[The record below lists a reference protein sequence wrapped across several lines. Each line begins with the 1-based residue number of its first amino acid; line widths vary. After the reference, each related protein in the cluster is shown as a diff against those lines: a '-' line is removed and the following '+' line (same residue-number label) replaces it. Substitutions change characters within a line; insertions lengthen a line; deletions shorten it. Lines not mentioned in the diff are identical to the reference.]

1 MRFSGP
7 SAPFRATV
15 MVPGDK
21 SMSHRSLILAAMASG
36 KSRILHQGGGADVES
51 TRAALRLFGV
61 AVGSDEVVSPGIDR
75 WTESAEAV
83 DAGNSATTM
92 RLLAGAV
99 AGRPFVTTFHG
110 DRSLMSR
117 PMGQLAAALRS
128 LGAAVSVG
136 GDGRPP
142 VTVTGARLHGAHVE
156 IPTPSAQLRTAA
168 ALAALQAS
176 GATSISSPPGY
187 RDHTERWL
195 AALGLG
201 AGQAP
206 FVVNPGAVPPLEVEL
221 PGDSSSAAFLW
232 VSAAVNRGSTVL
244 TERVTLNPGRIGLLA
259 ILKRMGAEVTV
270 SETGRMLGD
279 PVGDVT
285 VTGSGLSGVEVRD
298 VETVQAID
306 ELPALAVA
314 AAHAV
319 GPTVVAD
326 AAELRAKE
334 TDRIAAIVAMIRGL
348 GGRARETAD
357 GFEIEPVPLTGGTI
371 DPRGDHRIAM
381 AAAVAAGNG
390 VEVDVD
396 GFAVT
401 GVSWPGFEHAL
412 EAMWSSR

>member
-7 SAPFRATV
+7 SAPFHATV

-21 SMSHRSLILAAMASG
+21 SMSHRSLILAAMARG
-36 KSRILHQGGGADVES
+36 KSRILHLGGGADVES

-61 AVGSDEVVSPGIDR
+61 TVGPDEVASSGIDG
-75 WTESAEAV
+75 WTQPAGAV
-83 DAGNSATTM
+83 DAGNSGTTM

-99 AGRPFVTTFHG
+99 AGRPFATTFEG

-117 PMGQLAAALRS
+117 PMERLATALRS
-128 LGAAVSVG
+128 LGAGVSVG
-136 GDGRPP
+136 ADGRPP
-142 VTVTGARLHGAHVE
+142 VTVIGAMLHGAHVE
-156 IPTPSAQLRTAA
+156 IAIPSAQLRTAA

-201 AGQAP
+201 SGDAP
-206 FVVNPGAVPPLEVEL
+206 FVVNPGAVPPLEIDL

-259 ILKRMGAEVTV
+259 ILKRMGAEVTAF
-270 SETGRMLGD
+270 ETERVLGD
-279 PVGDVT
+279 PVGDVE
-285 VTGSGLSGVEVRD
+285 VTGSGLAGVEVRG

-314 AAHAV
+314 AAYAA

-348 GGRARETAD
+348 GGRARVTSD
-357 GFEIEPVPLTGGTI
+357 GFEIEPVPLTGGTV
-371 DPRGDHRIAM
+371 DSRGDHRIAM
-381 AAAVAAGNG
+381 AAAVAAGSG
-390 VEVDVD
+390 VEVEVD
-396 GFAVT
+396 GFGVA
-401 GVSWPGFEHAL
+401 GVSWPGVEHAL

>member
-1 MRFSGP
+1 V
-7 SAPFRATV
+7 T
-15 MVPGDK
+15 VPGDK
-21 SMSHRSLILAAMASG
+21 SMSHRSLILAAMARG
-36 KSRILHQGGGADVES
+36 KSRILRLGGGADVES
-51 TRAALRLFGV
+51 TRAALRLLGV
-61 AVGSDEVVSPGIDR
+61 TIGSDEVASPGIDR
-75 WTESAEAV
+75 WTQPAEAV

-99 AGRPFVTTFHG
+99 AGRPFVTTFEG

-117 PMGQLAAALRS
+117 PMERLAAVLRS
-128 LGAAVSVG
+128 LGAGVSVG
-136 GDGRPP
+136 ADGRPP
-142 VTVTGARLHGAHVE
+142 VTVTGTMLHGAHVE
-156 IPTPSAQLRTAA
+156 IPIPSAQLRTAA

-201 AGQAP
+201 SGDAP
-206 FVVNPGAVPPLEVEL
+206 FVVDPGAVPPLEMEL
-221 PGDSSSAAFLW
+221 PADSSSAAFLW
-232 VSAAVNRGSTVL
+232 VSAAINRGSTVL

-259 ILKRMGAEVTV
+259 ILRRMGAEVNAF
-270 SETGRMLGD
+270 ETGQVLGD
-279 PVGDVT
+279 PVGDVE
-285 VTGSGLSGVEVRD
+285 VTGSELAGVEVRG

-334 TDRIAAIVAMIRGL
+334 TDRIAAIVAMIGSL
-348 GGRARETAD
+348 GGRARDTSD
-357 GFEIEPVPLTGGTI
+357 GFEIEPVPLTGGI
-371 DPRGDHRIAM
+371 VESRGDHRIAM
-381 AAAVAAGNG
+381 AAAVAAGSG
-390 VEVDVD
+390 VEVEVD
-396 GFAVT
+396 GFGAT

>member
-7 SAPFRATV
+7 SAPFHATV

-21 SMSHRSLILAAMASG
+21 SMSHRSLILAAMARG
-36 KSRILHQGGGADVES
+36 KSRIVHQGGGADVES

-61 AVGSDEVVSPGIDR
+61 AVGSDQVVSPGIDH
-75 WTESAEAV
+75 WTQPAAAV

-99 AGRPFVTTFHG
+99 AGRPFVTTFEG

-117 PMGQLAAALRS
+117 PMGRLAAVLRS
-128 LGAAVSVG
+128 LGARVSVG
-136 GDGRPP
+136 ADGRPP
-142 VTVTGARLHGAHVE
+142 VTVTGAMLPGAHVE
-156 IPTPSAQLRTAA
+156 IPIPSAQLRTAV

-201 AGQAP
+201 SGAP
-206 FVVNPGAVPPLEVEL
+206 FVVNPGAVPPLEIDL
-221 PGDSSSAAFLW
+221 PADSSSAAFLW

-259 ILKRMGAEVTV
+259 ILKRMGAEVTAI
-270 SETGRMLGD
+270 ETGRVLGD
-279 PVGDVT
+279 PVGDVE
-285 VTGSGLSGVEVRD
+285 VAGSELVGVEVRG

-334 TDRIAAIVAMIRGL
+334 TDRIAAIVAMVRGL
-348 GGRARETAD
+348 GGHARDTSD
-357 GFEIEPVPLTGGTI
+357 GFEIEPVPLTGGTV
-371 DPRGDHRIAM
+371 DSRGDHRIAM
-381 AAAVAAGNG
+381 AAAVAAGSG
-390 VEVDVD
+390 VEVEVD
-396 GFAVT
+396 GFGAT

-412 EAMWSSR
+412 EAMWSS